1 MSMSGGGKHE
11 ATVVSDDK
19 QTAQV
24 KVAEGKTST
33 SVDDTAKTASAIAA
47 SGMTNKALAST
58 NTDQNAKTEQEVI
71 SLQGLNDK
79 SVDDLLLMARESY
92 WNNGLDEAAA
102 IYQQLIQREPN
113 VVAHK
118 GELGNVYWRQGFP
131 EKSARL
137 YAEIA
142 VPMINNGQADR
153 VSNMVGF
160 IGLFHPDKAAKIEK
174 QLKGLS
180 K

>member
-1 MSMSGGGKHE
+1 MSGGGKHG
-11 ATVVSDDK
+11 TTLVSDDQHIETTK
-19 QTAQV
+19 QSAQV
-24 KVAEGKTST
+24 KVTDGGVIA
-33 SVDDTAKTASAIAA
+33 TAKGVPAVSAQDVAKIDAEQ
-47 SGMTNKALAST
+47 ST
-58 NTDQNAKTEQEVI
+58 QTEQEEQKDI
-71 SLQGLNDK
+71 SLQGLDDK

-102 IYQQLIQREPN
+102 IYQQLIQREPQ

-160 IGLFHPDKAAKIEK
+160 IALFHPEKAAAIEK
-174 QLKGLS
+174 QLQGLR